1 MTFRLEDALGRPL
14 AQTEQPLDTQPAE
27 AADGQP
33 SGDSPDGSTPL
44 MGVARWKPP
53 IAGPGFYRVRA
64 FARAKKP
71 RAAARCPSSKSPWRS
86 SSRSSP
92 TPAAS
97 SAGACRRRPPAAA
110 AATCSACLR
119 QAGVRWVKYPLWYDA
134 DGKDAAIEPLIAFV
148 EQLNE
153 QGIDVVGLL
162 SAPPPSVQKH
172 FGHANPMAAAELFA
186 PPPKVWYPSLEAV
199 MGRLATQVRWWQ
211 LGTDKDTS
219 FMGYP
224 GLARK
229 IAEVK
234 KELDR
239 IGYDVGVGMG
249 WTWQTP
255 LPQAGKPPARGGSSR
270 SRPTGR

>member
-1 MTFRLEDALGRPL
+1 M
-14 AQTEQPLDTQPAE
+14 
-27 AADGQP
+27 
-33 SGDSPDGSTPL
+33 
-44 MGVARWKPP
+44 
-53 IAGPGFYRVRA
+53 
-64 FARAKKP
+64 
-71 RAAARCPSSKSPWRS
+71 
-86 SSRSSP
+86 
-92 TPAAS
+92 
-97 SAGACRRRPPAAA
+97 
-110 AATCSACLR
+110 
-119 QAGVRWVKYPLWYDA
+119 RWVKYPLWYDA
-134 DGKDAAIEPLIAFV
+134 DAKDAAIEPLVDFV

-172 FGHANPMAAAELFA
+172 FGHSHPMAAAELFA
-186 PPPKVWYPSLEAV
+186 PPPKVWSPSLEAV

-224 GLARK
+224 ELPKK

-239 IGYDVGVGMG
+239 IGYDVGVGVG

-255 LPQAGKPPARGGSSR
+255 LPQVGKPPAPWRFFALSSDRPMTPAELAAALDATKNETGIGRAPGVSPGIRNASRQPNPRADARGSPDARGSSAAASPCR
-270 SRPTGR
+270 ACSVGS